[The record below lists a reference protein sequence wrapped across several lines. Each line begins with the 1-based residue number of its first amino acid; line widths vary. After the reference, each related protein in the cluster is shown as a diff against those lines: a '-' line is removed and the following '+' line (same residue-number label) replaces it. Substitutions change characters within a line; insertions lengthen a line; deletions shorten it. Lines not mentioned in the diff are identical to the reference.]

1 MSKIMLV
8 NVTHVEES
16 RVAIL
21 EDGVL
26 AAYEIETI
34 NRTSIKGNI
43 YNAVV
48 ESVHPGLEA
57 AFVHISNDLKGF
69 LPIDEINF
77 RLLPPRD
84 ERGSRGRIGQH
95 LQQGQRLM
103 VQVVREPFAGKPPT
117 VSTYFSLPG
126 RYLVLMPGVDSGGI
140 SRKIGDSEQRDRLRE
155 IIEEL
160 KLPEGFGVI
169 VRTAGIGRTKTEL
182 QRDLKYL
189 LRLWEVI
196 QKGSGA
202 GQFPGAVY
210 RERDLVIRTIRDH
223 FTPDISEVWIDSPET
238 HEKALEFMKDVMPTR
253 AKSLRLYTGDRPLFN
268 KYNLE
273 EQIETIYK
281 RRVLLPSG
289 GEIVI
294 DGTEALTAIDVNSA
308 RTKRKMEAEENATQT
323 NLEAATEIARQFRLR
338 DLGGLVVIDFIDM
351 MALKNRKKVEK
362 TMRDAM
368 KGDKAKYDITSISKL
383 GLMEIARQR
392 LKGEKMGAT
401 YATCTSCDGHGLLKT
416 IEAAALAALRKI
428 QTWSARGGF
437 GRLMVGLPPEVA
449 LWILN
454 SKREEIL
461 RLEKRHGI
469 QIVVETTPAL
479 LRHECTF
486 NAVAAEAA
494 AEPPASEREGRP
506 APAAA
511 PDLPAGEAPPAR
523 TAPDRPAIEPP
534 AATVPDQP
542 RTEPSREEP
551 GGNTAA
557 EGGDEGPRKRRRRRR
572 RRKPRSGGSQ
582 EGTAENQEEGKP
594 RPDPEPERDP
604 EPEPASV
611 PDKVISNEL
620 MPAAV
625 GAAEGQRTR
634 PGRNGSRRGRG

>member
-1 MSKIMLV
+1 MSKIMLI
-8 NVTHVEES
+8 NVIHVEES

-57 AFVHISNDLKGF
+57 AFVRIGSDLKGF

-77 RLLPPRD
+77 RLLPSRD
-84 ERGSRGRIGQH
+84 ESRARGRIGQH

-140 SRKIGDSEQRDRLRE
+140 SRKIGDTAQRDRLKE
-155 IIEEL
+155 IIDEL
-160 KLPEGFGVI
+160 KLPDGFGLI

-189 LRLWEVI
+189 LRLWEAI

-202 GQFPGAVY
+202 GQFPGPVY
-210 RERDLVIRTIRDH
+210 RDRDLVIRTIRDH
-223 FTPDISEVWIDSPET
+223 FTPDIAEVWIDSTET
-238 HEKALEFMKDVMPTR
+238 YEKALEFMKDVMPTR
-253 AKSLRLYTGDRPLFN
+253 AKTLRLYTGDRPLFN

-281 RRVLLPSG
+281 RRVPLPSG

-351 MALKNRKKVEK
+351 MASKNRKKVEK

-368 KGDKAKYDITSISKL
+368 KGDKSKYDLTSISKL
-383 GLMEIARQR
+383 GLMEISRQR

-401 YATCTSCDGHGLLKT
+401 YATCTSCDGYGLLKT
-416 IEAAALAALRKI
+416 IEAAGLAALRKI
-428 QTWSARGGF
+428 QTRSARGGF
-437 GRLMVGLPPEVA
+437 GRLMVALPPKVA
-449 LWILN
+449 EWMLN

-461 RLEKRHGI
+461 GLEKRHGI
-469 QIVVETTPAL
+469 QIAIEAAPSL
-479 LRHECTF
+479 LRHECEF
-486 NAVAAEAA
+486 KALAAEAA
-494 AEPPASEREGRP
+494 AEPPAAERDGRP

-511 PDLPAGEAPPAR
+511 PDLPAVEPAAPTPVAKDH
-523 TAPDRPAIEPP
+523 APTPNKPQEEPPGDP
-534 AATVPDQP
+534 AATDG
-542 RTEPSREEP
+542 TAESNEE
-551 GGNTAA
+551 A
-557 EGGDEGPRKRRRRRR
+557 PRKRRRRRR
-572 RRKPRSGGSQ
+572 RRKPKGAGNQ
-582 EGTAENQEEGKP
+582 EGTSEP
-594 RPDPEPERDP
+594 RNDADAA
-604 EPEPASV
+604 PEPAPEPAPESV
-611 PDKVISNEL
+611 PERVISNEL

-625 GAAEGQRTR
+625 GAAEGQRNR
-634 PGRNGSRRGRG
+634 SGKNGSRRGKRG